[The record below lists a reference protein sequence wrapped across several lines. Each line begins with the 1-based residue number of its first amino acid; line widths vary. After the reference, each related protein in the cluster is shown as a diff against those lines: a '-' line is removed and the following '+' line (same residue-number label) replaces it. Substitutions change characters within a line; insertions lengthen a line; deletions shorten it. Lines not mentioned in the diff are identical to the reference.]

1 MADRYHDI
9 IKGNEGTNAG
19 KDCPVFCEKNFEVNA
34 QLLFFDE
41 VAEKYCPLEIK
52 GTYVLKM
59 REATITTVKGGYINT
74 IKLNREFKRQP
85 KTTSKFYKLNTL
97 R

>member
-9 IKGNEGTNAG
+9 IKGNEGTNIG
-19 KDCPVFCEKNFEVNA
+19 KELKVFCEKNFEVNS

-41 VAEKYCPLEIK
+41 LAEKYCPLEIK
-52 GTYVLKM
+52 GTYVLKL
-59 REATITTVKGGYINT
+59 RDAKITTAKGGYIET